1 MLMILFIFPHRR
13 VFLMVLV
20 LVVGSRGIPLLPSR
34 IIRSRLPRIHDI
46 PPRLLTGWGVC
57 PRRTRIRIPI
67 LGRVLVI
74 ILTPVTNRDTQG
86 TRDTQVTTL
95 VATQCRRWG
104 RIHRLLSRILVV
116 RLDRTR
122 VLLLCR
128 RAHRCLLPGRGVR
141 RPR

>member
-57 PRRTRIRIPI
+57 PRRIQIRSLAIT
-67 LGRVLVI
+67 LV
-74 ILTPVTNRDTQG
+74 TSRDTQG
-86 TRDTQVTTL
+86 NRDVRGSL
-95 VATQCRRWG
+95 V
-104 RIHRLLSRILVV
+104 SV
-116 RLDRTR
+116 R
-122 VLLLCR
+122 
-128 RAHRCLLPGRGVR
+128 G
-141 RPR
+141 

>member
-1 MLMILFIFPHRR
+1 MLTTLFISPSRGLFSTAT
-13 VFLMVLV
+13 VLV
-20 LVVGSRGIPLLPSR
+20 LVVQPRDIHPPPSR
-34 IIRSRLPRIHDI
+34 ITRSSLPRIHDMS
-46 PPRLLTGWGVC
+46 PRLLTGWGVC
-57 PRRTRIRIPI
+57 PRRIQIRSLAIT
-67 LGRVLVI
+67 LV
-74 ILTPVTNRDTQG
+74 TSRDTQG
-86 TRDTQVTTL
+86 NRDVRGSL

-116 RLDRTR
+116 RLGLTR

>member
-57 PRRTRIRIPI
+57 PRRIQIRSLAIT
-67 LGRVLVI
+67 LV
-74 ILTPVTNRDTQG
+74 TSRDTQG
-86 TRDTQVTTL
+86 TRDARGSL
-95 VATQCRRWG
+95 V
-104 RIHRLLSRILVV
+104 SV
-116 RLDRTR
+116 R
-122 VLLLCR
+122 
-128 RAHRCLLPGRGVR
+128 G
-141 RPR
+141 

>member
-1 MLMILFIFPHRR
+1 MLTTLFISPSRGLFSTAT
-13 VFLMVLV
+13 VLV
-20 LVVGSRGIPLLPSR
+20 LVVQPRDIHPPPSR
-34 IIRSRLPRIHDI
+34 ITRSSLPRIHDMS
-46 PPRLLTGWGVC
+46 PRLLTGWGVC
-57 PRRTRIRIPI
+57 PRRIQIRSLAI
-67 LGRVLVI
+67 
-74 ILTPVTNRDTQG
+74 TPVTNRDTQG

-128 RAHRCLLPGRGVR
+128 RTHRYRLPGRGV
-141 RPR
+141 PPPP